1 MLRHK
6 SSFALLFLLL
16 ILVSGVFSWRRRRR
30 VYGKRDVPVNSK
42 RYSIEKRPSIDCKEQ
57 GSYILKDGKIIPD
70 RDTTEGIASI
80 ECNNDYC
87 RSYIHEDR
95 GSICWKCRIDSEIFI
110 ELNDGNSDRLSC
122 LEKSFTTSRDETL
135 FDEMD

>member
-1 MLRHK
+1 M
-6 SSFALLFLLL
+6 
-16 ILVSGVFSWRRRRR
+16 
-30 VYGKRDVPVNSK
+30 
-42 RYSIEKRPSIDCKEQ
+42 
-57 GSYILKDGKIIPD
+57 KDGKVIPD
-70 RDTTEGIASI
+70 RDTTEGIANI